1 LAEARATPAVRGA
14 LLLVPVVTA
23 IWGGLDEYL
32 PLLARDAGADD
43 ATVPLLLLLVA
54 LGVTGGGLLA
64 PAGERLTRAGYAGLL
79 ALAAVATAGGAL
91 VGHPSG
97 FLLVAA
103 GFAAFQLA
111 TVLADVRL
119 QARIA
124 GAARATVTSVAGM
137 ATDLTIIA
145 FYLGY
150 GLLAPAT
157 GHPAAFALALL
168 PYLAVALWLV
178 AARR

>member
-1 LAEARATPAVRGA
+1 
-14 LLLVPVVTA
+14 
-23 IWGGLDEYL
+23 
-32 PLLARDAGADD
+32 
-43 ATVPLLLLLVA
+43 
-54 LGVTGGGLLA
+54 
-64 PAGERLTRAGYAGLL
+64 YAGLL
-79 ALAAVATAGGAL
+79 VVAAVATAGGAL

-119 QARIA
+119 QARIT

-145 FYLGY
+145 FYVGY

-168 PYLAVALWLV
+168 PYLAVAVWLV
-178 AARR
+178 ASRR